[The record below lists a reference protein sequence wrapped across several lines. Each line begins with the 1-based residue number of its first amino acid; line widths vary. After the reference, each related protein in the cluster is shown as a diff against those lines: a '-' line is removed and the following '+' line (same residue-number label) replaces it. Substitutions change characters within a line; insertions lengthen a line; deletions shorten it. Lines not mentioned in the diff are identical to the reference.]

1 MRTGPGRRRL
11 TAAGVVARM
20 RAIRKERT
28 LATLGIITDEI
39 SDDFDQ
45 ALAVCA
51 ELNIRDIELR
61 ALWGKSIVDVDDVDL
76 DRAAKAIVAGGFRV
90 CSIAS
95 PFLKV
100 HIRGDDR
107 PAGQTHHAS
116 NATREEQW
124 GVLERSLRIADRLD
138 APVVRAFSYWRVDN
152 PEAVRDEIV
161 ADLTD
166 ATKRVHAAGKL
177 LGLENEHACNIA
189 TGGES
194 KWYLDRIPDTTLGM
208 IWDPGNEAALG
219 SDPFPAGYEAVKD
232 RIHHVH
238 LKDAVQ
244 IGGERFTVMGE
255 GVIPYVDQFR
265 ALAADGYDGVLS
277 VETHFALPDGGKEA
291 ASRACVEATR
301 ALCARAGLSLDA

>member
-1 MRTGPGRRRL
+1 MRRRR
-11 TAAGVVARM
+11 V
-20 RAIRKERT
+20 IRKEPA
-28 LATLGIITDEI
+28 LARLGIITDEI
-39 SDDFDQ
+39 SDDFDH
-45 ALAVCA
+45 ALAVCN

-61 ALWGKSIVDVDDVDL
+61 ALWGKSIVDFDADEL
-76 DRAAKAIVAGGFRV
+76 DRAQKAIDRGGFRV

-116 NATREEQW
+116 NSTREEQW
-124 GVLERSLRIADRLD
+124 DVLDRSLAIADRFN
-138 APVVRAFSYWRVDN
+138 APVVRTFSYWRLDN
-152 PEAVRDEIV
+152 PFAVRDEIR
-161 ADLTD
+161 ADLTE
-166 ATKRVHAAGKL
+166 ATRRVKDAGKL

-194 KWYLDRIPDTTLGM
+194 KWYLDRIPDTALGM

-219 SDPFPAGYEAVKD
+219 SDPFPGGYEAVKD

-238 LKDAVQ
+238 LKDAVE
-244 IGGERFTVMGE
+244 IGGERFTVMGQ

-277 VETHFALPDGGKEA
+277 IETHFALPDGGKEA

-301 ALCARAGLSLDA
+301 ALCALAGLSLDD